1 MRIILHERKDR
12 PMKLGKEIAQ
22 IRKDNSMTQEAFGQI
37 FHVTRQTVSNW
48 ENEKSYPDL
57 ETLVAISDRFGISLD
72 TLLKEDEHMIQ
83 TIDKERRRGK
93 RLLKI
98 VIAALSVVVIAC
110 ASYSGYWY
118 YQKTSFEEQFTTTAQ
133 KYGFTPQILT
143 DENGDDIATGR
154 YIAQDGNTT
163 YSVIPPDFPTLLSFD
178 TSIDECAKF
187 ITAEC
192 TADDQHLVLR
202 CSPTDVMDES
212 GDIQTEATFT
222 TLYLD
227 KGMQENSDGTFTPL
241 LNPEYSLDD
250 DGNPYAGHLDDETRA
265 AYDAMKSDIQ
275 TAVTTMHTMLDD
287 FYGS

>member
-1 MRIILHERKDR
+1 
-12 PMKLGKEIAQ
+12 MKLGKEIAQ

-118 YQKTSFEEQFTTTAQ
+118 YQKTSFEERFESTLQ
-133 KYGFTPQILT
+133 KYGFSPQIIS
-143 DENGDDIATGR
+143 DESGNDFSTGA
-154 YIAQDGNTT
+154 YIAEDGAIT
-163 YSVIPPDFPTLLSFD
+163 YSIIPPDFPALLSFD
-178 TSIDECAKF
+178 TKIPDDAKF
-187 ITAEC
+187 VTAEC
-192 TADDQHLVLR
+192 GNDDGVLR
-202 CSPTDVMDES
+202 LRCAPAYARDGAEDEIEL
-212 GDIQTEATFT
+212 DETFT
-222 TLYLD
+222 TLTLD
-227 KGMQENSDGTFTPL
+227 KGMKENSDGTSTPIL
-241 LNPEYSLDD
+241 LSEYNLDS
-250 DGNPYAGHLDDETRA
+250 DGRPYAGHLDDETRA
-265 AYDAMKSDIQ
+265 AYDAMEGDVQ
-275 TAVTTMHTMLDD
+275 TAVATMHEILSDL
-287 FYGS
+287 YA

>member
-1 MRIILHERKDR
+1 
-12 PMKLGKEIAQ
+12 MKLGKEIAQ

-118 YQKTSFEEQFTTTAQ
+118 YQKASFEERFESTLARYDFTQMTA
-133 KYGFTPQILT
+133 I
-143 DENGDDIATGR
+143 DE
-154 YIAQDGNTT
+154 DGNLEALEAA
-163 YSVIPPDFPTLLSFD
+163 PEADFLD
-178 TSIDECAKF
+178 AY
-187 ITAEC
+187 
-192 TADDQHLVLR
+192 
-202 CSPTDVMDES
+202 
-212 GDIQTEATFT
+212 EA
-222 TLYLD
+222 
-227 KGMQENSDGTFTPL
+227 
-241 LNPEYSLDD
+241 
-250 DGNPYAGHLDDETRA
+250 H
-265 AYDAMKSDIQ
+265 KSDIRS
-275 TAVTTMHTMLDD
+275 AVSTMREMLNA
-287 FYGS
+287 FYA

>member
-1 MRIILHERKDR
+1 
-12 PMKLGKEIAQ
+12 MKLGKEIAQ

-118 YQKTSFEEQFTTTAQ
+118 YQKTSFEERFESTLQ
-133 KYGFTPQILT
+133 KYGFSPQIIS
-143 DENGDDIATGR
+143 DESGNDFSTGA
-154 YIAQDGNTT
+154 YIAEDGAIT
-163 YSVIPPDFPTLLSFD
+163 YSIIPPDFPTLLSFD
-178 TSIDECAKF
+178 TSIDDGAKF

-241 LNPEYSLDD
+241 LSPEYSLDD

-265 AYDAMKSDIQ
+265 AYDAMKDDVQ
-275 TAVTTMHTMLDD
+275 TAVTTMHTMLQD
-287 FYGS
+287 FYA

>member
-1 MRIILHERKDR
+1 
-12 PMKLGKEIAQ
+12 MKLGKEIAQ

-118 YQKTSFEEQFTTTAQ
+118 YQKTSFEERFESTLQ
-133 KYGFTPQILT
+133 KYGFSPQIIS
-143 DENGDDIATGR
+143 DESGNDFSTGA
-154 YIAQDGNTT
+154 YIAEDGAIT
-163 YSVIPPDFPTLLSFD
+163 YSIIPPDFPALLSFD
-178 TSIDECAKF
+178 TRIPDDAKF
-187 ITAEC
+187 VTAEC
-192 TADDQHLVLR
+192 GNDDGVLR
-202 CSPTDVMDES
+202 LRCAPAYARDGAEDEIEL
-212 GDIQTEATFT
+212 DETFT
-222 TLYLD
+222 TLTLD
-227 KGMQENSDGTFTPL
+227 KGMKENSDGTYTPIL
-241 LNPEYSLDD
+241 LPEYNLDS
-250 DGNPYAGHLDDETRA
+250 DGRPYAGHLDDETRA
-265 AYDAMKSDIQ
+265 AYDAMESDVQ
-275 TAVTTMHTMLDD
+275 TAVTTMHEILSEL
-287 FYGS
+287 YA